1 MEKRFVVAKVER
13 GGRGKELKFRV
24 SRCRLLYMRWK
35 NNEILL
41 HTTGSIQYPFI
52 NQNIKNMNIHTYIY
66 LNHIAVYQKL
76 TQPCKSTTLQ

>member
-13 GGRGKELKFRV
+13 GGRGMELKFGV
-24 SRCRLLYMRWK
+24 SKFRLLYTRWK

-41 HTTGSIQYPFI
+41 HTTGSTQYPFI

-76 TQPCKSTTLQ
+76 IQPCKSTILQ